1 MFFDGLRGRDT
12 NGAGSITDGSL
23 LCCAIYSVSSADGER
38 FGYST
43 ISELVIVE
51 DGLNVSLKSESY
63 DRILVTYINKWWNY
77 GEGLFL
83 FG

>member
-1 MFFDGLRGRDT
+1 MFFDGIRGRDT

-51 DGLNVSLKSESY
+51 DGLNGSLKSES
-63 DRILVTYINKWWNY
+63 
-77 GEGLFL
+77 
-83 FG
+83 